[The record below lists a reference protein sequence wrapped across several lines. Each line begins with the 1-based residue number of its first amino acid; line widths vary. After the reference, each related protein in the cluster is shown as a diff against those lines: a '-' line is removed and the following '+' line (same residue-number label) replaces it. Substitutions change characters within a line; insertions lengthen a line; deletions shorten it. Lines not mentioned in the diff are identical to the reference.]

1 MAFVAAKGSEL
12 KDTATL
18 LLALA
23 AEKGIDPWEIRIVH
37 DGFEVPEELLAD
49 ADRAV
54 LGAEK
59 ADEPKNSAPETGDD
73 SGRKTPEA
81 APEQDHAEEKLDDDG
96 APVKEA
102 PEKPAAAPKRRGRP
116 PGSHNK
122 PKAAEPA
129 HEDHKPES
137 E

>member
-59 ADEPKNSAPETGDD
+59 AEEPVKA
-73 SGRKTPEA
+73 EA
-81 APEQDHAEEKLDDDG
+81 DGPKEHAEEKLDDDG
-96 APVKEA
+96 APVKAEKA